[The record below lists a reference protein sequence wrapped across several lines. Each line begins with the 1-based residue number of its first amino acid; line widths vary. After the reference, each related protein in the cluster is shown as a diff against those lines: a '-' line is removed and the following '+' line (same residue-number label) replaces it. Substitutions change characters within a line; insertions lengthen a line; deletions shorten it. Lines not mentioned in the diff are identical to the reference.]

1 MYISKRNKVETWE
14 SKFRNERKS
23 RYNVFLT
30 DMYMYS
36 SFDDIYM
43 FVYLFVLFLQAS
55 FNFCKNLTG
64 KSVLNL
70 LTKCPALVNLYMS
83 GTSVASLPQSLGE

>member
-1 MYISKRNKVETWE
+1 
-14 SKFRNERKS
+14 
-23 RYNVFLT
+23 
-30 DMYMYS
+30 MYMYMYVHVYS

-43 FVYLFVLFLQAS
+43 FVYLFVIFLQAS

-64 KSVLNL
+64 KTVLNL
-70 LTKCPALVNLYMS
+70 FTRCPALSNLYMN